1 VAYSAEDVAQF
12 ERNLLGARRGAE
24 DISEKATPVRAKSR
38 EVPKAGNKTE
48 QEYGGRLEARKRSGD
63 IIEYAFEAVTLKL
76 AFDLRYTPDYFV
88 VAGDGTI
95 EFHEVKGPQVWDD
108 GRDKCKEA
116 AHLFPWFVF
125 FRADRAKD
133 GKWTV
138 REVKTW

>member
-1 VAYSAEDVAQF
+1 V
-12 ERNLLGARRGAE
+12 
-24 DISEKATPVRAKSR
+24 
-38 EVPKAGNKTE
+38 GNKTE

-88 VAGDGTI
+88 VSGDGTI

-108 GRDKCKEA
+108 GRDKCKTA
-116 AHLFPWFVF
+116 ARLFPWFVF